1 MVRQLSA
8 LAYILAIYHALALFV
23 DFRAAKTLL
32 GSGYLSIMFALLE
45 RDLMSGMVRVCL
57 SRIVKHVAW
66 CAALVIFLTVFLK

>member
-32 GSGYLSIMFALLE
+32 GSGHLSIMFALLE
-45 RDLMSGMVRVCL
+45 HGMMSDMVRA
-57 SRIVKHVAW
+57 SMAGIARHAAW
-66 CAALVIFLTVFLK
+66 CAALVIVLTVFLK